1 VRVPVTESVA
11 RLGALVDD
19 MVLVD
24 DADLLGAMG
33 LAARTLG
40 LLLEPSGA
48 AGLAAIQVHD
58 LPGER
63 LATVLTGSNLRPE
76 QLAALTTAP

>member
-1 VRVPVTESVA
+1 MPVPESVV
-11 RLGALVDD
+11 RLVALVDD

-24 DADLLGAMG
+24 DSDLLEAMQ
-33 LAARTLG
+33 LSARTLG
-40 LLLEPSGA
+40 LLLEPSAA
-48 AGLAAIQVHD
+48 AGLAAIRVRN

-76 QLAALTTAP
+76 HLRGLSN